1 MVGGYMFYW
10 NIVSL
15 GIVVMGNFQCGFF
28 NSVVLGVLQGLLV
41 CLVENYKLMLD
52 YKLYGYCDVG
62 YINCLGNSFYDV
74 IKIWFYYDI
83 GKLVLLIKMF
93 ICF

>member
-1 MVGGYMFYW
+1 
-10 NIVSL
+10 
-15 GIVVMGNFQCGFF
+15 
-28 NSVVLGVLQGLLV
+28 
-41 CLVENYKLMLD
+41 MLD
-52 YKLYGYCDVG
+52 YKLYGYWDVG

-74 IKIWFYYDI
+74 VKMWFYYDI